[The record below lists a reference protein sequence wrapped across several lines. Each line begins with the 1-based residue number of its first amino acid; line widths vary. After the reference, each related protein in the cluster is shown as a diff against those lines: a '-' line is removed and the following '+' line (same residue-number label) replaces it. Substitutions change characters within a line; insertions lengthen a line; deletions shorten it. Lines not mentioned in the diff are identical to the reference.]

1 MSLFDKSQ
9 TQEDAAKIMRGI
21 TRLKNLQG
29 LREAQYMAAL
39 KGSVTEL
46 GLLHDDVRSMGV
58 DPKSQAGQ
66 VVVLGILLERGR
78 RNKSDDGEDYPQGIF
93 D

>member
-9 TQEDAAKIMRGI
+9 TQKDAEKVMRGI
-21 TRLKNLQG
+21 TRLKNEQG
-29 LREAQYMAAL
+29 LREAQQIAAL
-39 KGSVTEL
+39 KEAVTEL
-46 GLLHDDVRSMGV
+46 SLLHDDVRALGL

-66 VVVLGILLERGR
+66 VVVLGILLERVR
-78 RNKSDDGEDYPQGIF
+78 RNRSDDGEDYPTGIF